1 MSTNVA
7 ISDKIIE
14 LVKRVILCKKH
25 LFKTSFIVC
34 KRLIN
39 SYFSKE
45 SHLEC
50 ILKAKDELFKVKK
63 WNKIYACQ
71 IHKIYAAAPKLLK
84 AIAENQGHHVE

>member
-1 MSTNVA
+1 MSVLD
-7 ISDKIIE
+7 S
-14 LVKRVILCKKH
+14 KR
-25 LFKTSFIVC
+25 F
-34 KRLIN
+34 IN

-45 SHLEC
+45 SHLEY
-50 ILKAKDELFKVKK
+50 ILKAKDELFKIRK